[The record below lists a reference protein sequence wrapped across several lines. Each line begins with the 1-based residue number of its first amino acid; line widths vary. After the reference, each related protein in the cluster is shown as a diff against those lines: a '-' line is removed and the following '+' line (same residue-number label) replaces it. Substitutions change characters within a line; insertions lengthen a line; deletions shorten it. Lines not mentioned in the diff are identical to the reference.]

1 MSSTTLDDPDDR
13 TYTVRRYRPT
23 DREAFFSLYETVFAE
38 RPADEWF
45 SWKYESNPYF
55 EGVPMIVAADGDDLV
70 GAVPLFA
77 QRLRVGSHTVRTFQP
92 ADVMV
97 HPDHRKRGLFTRMIE
112 ESYESFRT
120 DEPTLLIGFPNDAAL
135 PGWLKTGW
143 EIVETVP
150 TYYRLQSPGSLLGLE
165 EGAVAS
171 TVETAASSAARGYL
185 GVRDRLADGNGSEL
199 RVERHRTIPGELLA
213 SLYRTQRPTAF
224 HGVRDEE
231 FYHWRFSNP
240 NWEYATYVAVRDG
253 APVTAVVTGTRPDG
267 SLTRLTEL
275 LPLQADH
282 DAFEPLLREV
292 LEAHAAVDVIAA
304 PSHLELD
311 ELFRSRGFYPDTA
324 FPLSKVSETRALI
337 ARQLT
342 PDRDPTGPLYGT
354 ELLDG
359 SNWQLS
365 FAEADNS

>member
-1 MSSTTLDDPDDR
+1 MSSTTVDPHAR
-13 TYTVRRYRPT
+13 TYTVRRYRPA
-23 DREAFFSLYETVFAE
+23 DREAFFSLYETVFGE

-45 SWKYESNPYF
+45 DWKYESNPYF
-55 EGVPMIVAADGDDLV
+55 EGVPMIVAATGDDLV

-77 QRLRVGSHTVRTFQP
+77 QRMRVDSQTVRTFQP

-97 HPDHRKRGLFTRMIE
+97 HPDHRKQGLFTRMIE

-165 EGAVAS
+165 EGPVTSA
-171 TVETAASSAARGYL
+171 VETAATSAARGYL
-185 GVRDRLADGNGSEL
+185 GIRDRLVNGNQSGL
-199 RVERHRTIPGELLA
+199 RVERHRTIPAELLA
-213 SLYRTQRPTAF
+213 SLYRTQRPAAF
-224 HGVRDEE
+224 HGVRDEG
-231 FYHWRFSNP
+231 FYRWRFSNP
-240 NWEYATYVAVRDG
+240 HWEYVTYVAVRDG
-253 APVTAVVTGTRPDG
+253 SPVAAVVTGTRPDG

-275 LPLQADH
+275 LPLRAAH
-282 DAFEPLLREV
+282 DAFEPLLRSV
-292 LEAHAAVDVIAA
+292 LEEHATVDMIAA

-311 ELFRSRGFYPDTA
+311 ELFTSRGFHPDTA
-324 FPLSKVSETRALI
+324 FPLSKVSETRTLI
-337 ARQLT
+337 ARQLSS
-342 PDRDPTGPLYGT
+342 DRDPTGPLYGA
-354 ELLDG
+354 ELLDEH
-359 SNWQLS
+359 NWQLS